1 MTALDCFGHLNFYHP
16 VWQLD
21 LFRLNVHHDG
31 RIEYFERQKGVL
43 VLQEGPDSPFYGLN
57 LDNGLAEARPSWT
70 DDSMASS

>member
-1 MTALDCFGHLNFYHP
+1 M
-16 VWQLD
+16 
-21 LFRLNVHHDG
+21 HHDG